1 MKFEKNKISNDPEAA
16 ASMQNFRQL
25 GYSLNSAISD
35 LIDNSITAKAKNI
48 WIDFSWDADGPWISI
63 TDDGK
68 GMDELELNEAMKM
81 GSKSLEQERDKN
93 DLGRFG
99 CGMKTAS
106 LSQSKSLTV
115 ASKTITSDIKA
126 RTWDVDH
133 VVDSNRWE
141 MLIPIFD
148 SEDQIL
154 KRIKKLKSGTTLML
168 QTLDK
173 IDLTNK

>member
-1 MKFEKNKISNDPEAA
+1 
-16 ASMQNFRQL
+16 
-25 GYSLNSAISD
+25 
-35 LIDNSITAKAKNI
+35 
-48 WIDFSWDADGPWISI
+48 
-63 TDDGK
+63 
-68 GMDELELNEAMKM
+68 
-81 GSKSLEQERDKN
+81 
-93 DLGRFG
+93 
-99 CGMKTAS
+99 
-106 LSQSKSLTV
+106 
-115 ASKTITSDIKA
+115 A

-173 IDLTNK
+173 IDLTNKEIAEKHFYDSMDDLKEHIGTFFHRFIEENNLSIFIQDKIINPWDPFMSDISEKIDDEQLNLKNSEIDIECYVLPHPDTLEDDSQRELFEKKTHGIKGRQSQQGFYLYRGKRLII